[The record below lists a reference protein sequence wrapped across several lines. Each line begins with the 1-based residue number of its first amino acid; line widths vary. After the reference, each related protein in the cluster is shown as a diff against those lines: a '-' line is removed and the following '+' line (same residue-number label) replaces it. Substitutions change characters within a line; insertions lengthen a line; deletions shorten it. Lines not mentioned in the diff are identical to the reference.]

1 MARLDPKAALAADEL
16 DELDVPTRRGELRRL
31 LQRGFQAPRCA
42 TTYLTFADPSQEPP
56 GPVTRAARAE
66 GLPGVGCE
74 LIQAGVGR
82 NGGRPSSILAGGVSL
97 DKVDNSLPHS
107 EYNSRWVTCWHN
119 FARGAEDA
127 GQFAAWV
134 VDLVK
139 LGADLDK
146 VLGLKE

>member
-42 TTYLTFADPSQEPP
+42 TSYLTFADPSQEPP
-56 GPVTRAARAE
+56 GPVTRAARTA
-66 GLPGVGCE
+66 GLPGVGAV
-74 LIQAGVGR
+74 LFSAGVGP
-82 NGGRPSSILAGGVSL
+82 NGGHPSPILADGVSL

-107 EYNSRWVTCWHN
+107 EFNSRWVTCWAN
-119 FARGAEDA
+119 FARGTEDA
-127 GQFAAWV
+127 GQFAAWL
-134 VDLVK
+134 VDLAK